1 MLRVGEH
8 IYRLN
13 FKQSPCSN
21 YAHNIMPAEPRST
34 VYRKWP
40 LSIVFDKSRLSRY
53 YYIKPDVGQRRVNM
67 HNYVPFDRGGCIVY
81 ERERE
86 REREKYIQTN
96 LKNSIVRLKTG
107 NMSPRKRLPVA
118 HCRRCLK

>member
-86 REREKYIQTN
+86 REREIHTDKLKEQHRPTKNRKYVPQ
-96 LKNSIVRLKTG
+96 KTASG
-107 NMSPRKRLPVA
+107 GPLPSMS
-118 HCRRCLK
+118 